1 MKRYLKF
8 AASFWMSAFLVTG
21 SLAGAQTTPAAK
33 TKKKSAGSTT
43 SAAPAATPSST
54 SQPQSAEVTTVPAAT
69 SVTQTAVTA
78 HDQQSG
84 TTTPAP
90 KMMIG
95 PDKTMIPVPEL

>member
-8 AASFWMSAFLVTG
+8 AASFWMSAFLVAG
-21 SLAGAQTTPAAK
+21 SLAGAQTTSVAK
-33 TKKKSAGSTT
+33 TKKKSAGCTT
-43 SAAPAATPSST
+43 SAAPSTATHSPSEPKNT
-54 SQPQSAEVTTVPAAT
+54 EATTVPTAT
-69 SVTQTAVTA
+69 TATQN
-78 HDQQSG
+78 G